1 MGWHFVRYAP
11 HDRELARLEAE
22 ARKARVGLWSD
33 PNPIPPWEWR
43 RGEGVPRTAEVIG
56 NQCSRVYHKSTCRGA
71 AMINERNRVTFA
83 SEAEAGEAGYTPAG
97 DCSRR

>member
-1 MGWHFVRYAP
+1 MAWHFVRYAP

-22 ARKARVGLWSD
+22 ARKARVGLWSE

-56 NQCSRVYHKSTCRGA
+56 NQRSRVYHRSSCRSA
-71 AMINERNRVTFA
+71 ATMGERNRVTFA
-83 SEAEAGEAGYTPAG
+83 SESEAMEAGYRRAG
-97 DCSRR
+97 DCW